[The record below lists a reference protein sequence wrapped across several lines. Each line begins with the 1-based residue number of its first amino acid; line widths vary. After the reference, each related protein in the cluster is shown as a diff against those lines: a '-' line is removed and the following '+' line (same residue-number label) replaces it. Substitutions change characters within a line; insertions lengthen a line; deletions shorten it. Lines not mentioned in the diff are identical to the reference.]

1 MTCFLA
7 SVLLMA
13 ITMRK
18 IELGVTYAAWAAG
31 STAITACVG
40 VGLYDESLT
49 GSKVAGVALV
59 VLGVIVLSSG
69 AG

>member
-1 MTCFLA
+1 M
-7 SVLLMA
+7 
-13 ITMRK
+13 
-18 IELGVTYAAWAAG
+18 TYAVWAAG
-31 STAITACVG
+31 SYNVTACVG